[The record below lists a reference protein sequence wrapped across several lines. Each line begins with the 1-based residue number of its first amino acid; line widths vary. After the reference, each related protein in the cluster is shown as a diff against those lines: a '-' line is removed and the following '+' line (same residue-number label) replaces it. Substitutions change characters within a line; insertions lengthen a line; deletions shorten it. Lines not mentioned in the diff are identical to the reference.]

1 MMHTKAIIS
10 IFILICI
17 SNIFV
22 FSQQKQLFPNIF
34 NITNKPV
41 GVEILNSQSDY
52 QTLEVTDDIAYQQL
66 FRLLLSFEKEAAKQT
81 NEGYSKRAELLR
93 GYFQRKAGLTFE
105 QAKLLKDYAL
115 NFTTRFGCISTRG
128 ESEKYNSE
136 KLNGERSQALSEYR
150 NSLRQL
156 LGESGFDRF
165 VKFVQEKITSRL
177 IYTENLVTQDANLA
191 FSMVDYYGE
200 EVIGYSST
208 DEPAGHCESI
218 ENTVIAVLS
227 SDAEGIVD
235 YDAAEVCGGAAE
247 VYLYYS
253 NPQPEDRFCVDGEH
267 YFVSSY
273 GLPFN
278 DSRRKS
284 NLGACYSGKV
294 ESLPPS
300 ENCLTIPPL
309 PNVTGVSFQPIAQ
322 NSLPINTN
330 PNMGGGLR
338 VFPDDNTPGENA
350 NRQTIQVRASI
361 DEARS
366 GVTVHFLNFDLDDPS
381 DDTIIDPDDNGNDNH
396 GSVMN
401 SSAGHLSTM
410 QAQTNSQGIATVNF
424 TVTMQP
430 GDNFAIAASTD
441 PTELADVTMSG
452 INLLNGSGATIETTC
467 DGTDAVCRSEM
478 LTVWR
483 RLHIEVDSMG
493 DVSGNLVSGAT
504 PNEVRVRRNA
514 TETITLNN
522 TLEPNRFENGRFVL
536 GGSSLEV
543 TQNTTNTITVRN
555 NNQPTVYAPAN
566 SQFQLY
572 DDDDFDDGDGTNL
585 DGDIGEDIEDP
596 TDPDVW
602 LNLLTANSN
611 NSDTNIFAPAYVS
624 PVYDIVDSTD
634 NSYFQANSF
643 SDSGVDIRA
652 MFVDQDLTTTDIDPE
667 FWTIYLL
674 AAYQHTL
681 DEDQDP
687 TTEAITWGIV
697 DEITSSTEE
706 GSGALIFTELHRPRE
721 TPGYTSN
728 PTNLAS
734 MAVTVGHEVGH
745 LVSGEHGDGGIMGT
759 NPMTGEPV
767 SNQFSPTMIRKIRM
781 LAHP

>member
-22 FSQQKQLFPNIF
+22 FSQQKQLFQNIF
-34 NITNKPV
+34 KITNNPI
-41 GVEILNSQSDY
+41 GVEILNSQADY

-128 ESEKYNSE
+128 ESEKYDSE
-136 KLNGERSQALSEYR
+136 KSKGERSQAVFEYR

-156 LGESGFDRF
+156 LGESSFDRF
-165 VKFVQEKITSRL
+165 DKFVQEKITSRI
-177 IYTENLVTQDANLA
+177 IYTKNLA
-191 FSMVDYYGE
+191 TQEVNFGYSMVDYYGD

-208 DEPAGHCESI
+208 DEPAGHCVMI
-218 ENTVIAVLS
+218 ENTVLATLS
-227 SDAEGIVD
+227 SDAEGIVA
-235 YDAAEVCGGAAE
+235 YDAAEMCGGAAE

-322 NSLPINTN
+322 NSLPINEN
-330 PNMGGGLR
+330 PNTGGGLR
-338 VFPDDNTPGENA
+338 VFPDDNTPGETA

-361 DEARS
+361 DEARA

-381 DDTIIDPDDNGNDNH
+381 DNPDVDPDGNGNDNH

-401 SSAGHLSTM
+401 SSAGRLITT

-441 PTELADVTMSG
+441 STELPDVTMDG

-467 DGTDAVCRSEM
+467 DGTDIVCRSEM

-514 TETITLNN
+514 TEIITLNN
-522 TLEPNRFENGRFVL
+522 TLEPNRFENGRFVI

-572 DDDDFDDGDGTNL
+572 DDDNFDDGIGLLN
-585 DGDIGEDIEDP
+585 GDIGEDIP
-596 TDPDVW
+596 MPNT
-602 LNLLTANSN
+602 NRMTANSDDATAN
-611 NSDTNIFAPAYVS
+611 VFAHAYVR
-624 PVYDIVDSTD
+624 PVYDVGDNNDSVPFFANVENNEITD
-634 NSYFQANSF
+634 LFDTYFTQQATHTG
-643 SDSGVDIRA
+643 SDAG
-652 MFVDQDLTTTDIDPE
+652 E

-674 AAYQHTL
+674 GGYQYTTASDGDPRRFNSSMVLQNVYGAADVPERARTGRG
-681 DEDQDP
+681 
-687 TTEAITWGIV
+687 AIIF
-697 DEITSSTEE
+697 TEE
-706 GSGALIFTELHRPRE
+706 GRNTEYPAGWTDPPVSRA
-721 TPGYTSN
+721 Y
-728 PTNLAS
+728 
-734 MAVTVGHEVGH
+734 TVGHEVGH
-745 LVSGEHGDGGIMGT
+745 LFGCIHNDGGLMSITQSRTSGVFT
-759 NPMTGEPV
+759 PICL
-767 SNQFSPTMIRKIRM
+767 NQIRT
-781 LAHP
+781 ATHP